1 MKDNYYEEDFNKNI
15 KKLTNIRK
23 NNKSSLV
30 KNKKKWYNILAKM
43 YEVLGVVHTYS
54 LYPPEG
60 SEISDVKEK
69 CIDKMYE
76 ILGSYMPIPV
86 VQLRGRKYQMAS
98 EKMYYRLNL
107 SVDQSL
113 GEVSN

>member
-43 YEVLGVVHTYS
+43 YEVLGVVHA
-54 LYPPEG
+54 YPR
-60 SEISDVKEK
+60 
-69 CIDKMYE
+69 
-76 ILGSYMPIPV
+76 
-86 VQLRGRKYQMAS
+86 VQLRGRRCQMAS
-98 EKMYYRLNL
+98 EKMCYRLNV
-107 SVDQSL
+107 SVDERL
-113 GEVSN
+113 GEVSIDRNKRKVKTKD